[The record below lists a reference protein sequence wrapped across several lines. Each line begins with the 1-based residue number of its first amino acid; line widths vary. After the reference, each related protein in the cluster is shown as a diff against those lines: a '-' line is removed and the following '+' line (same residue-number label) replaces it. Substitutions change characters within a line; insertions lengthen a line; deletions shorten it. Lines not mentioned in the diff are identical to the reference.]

1 MLFIAEDMGRVQLEK
16 PAAFAPNTHW
26 NYSSGTSNLLSY
38 ILRKQFKTHQEY
50 LDFWYA
56 QLIDRI
62 GMHSM
67 LIETDMVGNYV
78 GSSYGWATARDWAK
92 FGLLYLHKG
101 NWNGD
106 QVFDPSWENYVS
118 TPTNDSKEGYG
129 AHFWLNAGGHFPA
142 GAARYVLL
150 QWLPRTKGIYY
161 SISGFSYC

>member
-16 PAAFAPNTHW
+16 PATFAPNTHW

-62 GMHSM
+62 GMHSI

-78 GSSYGWATARDWAK
+78 GSSYGWATVR
-92 FGLLYLHKG
+92 GLGRNLDYCICIKATG
-101 NWNGD
+101 MA
-106 QVFDPSWENYVS
+106 
-118 TPTNDSKEGYG
+118 T
-129 AHFWLNAGGHFPA
+129 
-142 GAARYVLL
+142 
-150 QWLPRTKGIYY
+150 
-161 SISGFSYC
+161 SI